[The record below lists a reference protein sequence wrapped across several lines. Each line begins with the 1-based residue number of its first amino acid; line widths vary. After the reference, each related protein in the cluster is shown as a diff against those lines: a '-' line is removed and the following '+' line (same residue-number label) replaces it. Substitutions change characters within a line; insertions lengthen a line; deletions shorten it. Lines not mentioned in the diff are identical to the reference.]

1 MKIYLSLDRL
11 LSDPRS
17 RTVPR
22 QTDLSPLKSTTS
34 EEEEVELPTSSPDNH
49 NSPPLT
55 TGNIRL
61 EAPESPSNLP
71 SLAITVAVDGEL
83 PITVARRGPRSRVRR
98 PVGSSF
104 GFFVLASAALLL
116 GAPRGV
122 GFLLSSAATSSPA
135 TSLHQAP
142 RARPSLALGAQRQ
155 PVPRRRQPAR
165 LLRRRWLSAACVGS
179 GERASRTWRLTT
191 YSSRGVDRAPPWN
204 SGRPGRS
211 HSARSVTLDREL

>member
-83 PITVARRGPRSRVRR
+83 PITVARRGPRSR
-98 PVGSSF
+98 
-104 GFFVLASAALLL
+104 GFQVARWLLL
-116 GAPRGV
+116 WLPRLGV
-122 GFLLSSAATSSPA
+122 G
-135 TSLHQAP
+135 
-142 RARPSLALGAQRQ
+142 
-155 PVPRRRQPAR
+155 
-165 LLRRRWLSAACVGS
+165 
-179 GERASRTWRLTT
+179 RT
-191 YSSRGVDRAPPWN
+191 PPWN

-211 HSARSVTLDREL
+211 HSARSVTLDRELLP